1 MKFELTLL
9 CLLNIISFTIHQG
22 TDECLSLYNPSS
34 KEQCTNIN
42 LSDSECCY
50 VETNF
55 DSETLK
61 ECNPYNLDK
70 INIDLYIKRKLK
82 EEKFYVINDY
92 LEENDNIDSI
102 DDDTII
108 SQLTELMKY
117 TVKIE
122 CKSLTKT
129 LDFSTVTYTK
139 EDIEVSKKDNFY

>member
-1 MKFELTLL
+1 MKIELTLL
-9 CLLNIISFTIHQG
+9 CLLSIITFTIHQD
-22 TDECLSLYNPSS
+22 TDECSHMKNPSS

-42 LSDSECCY
+42 LLDSECCY
-50 VETNF
+50 VESNF
-55 DSETLK
+55 KSNIQK
-61 ECNPYNLDK
+61 VCNPYNLDK

-82 EEKFYVINDY
+82 EEKFFVINNY
-92 LEENDNIDSI
+92 LEENENIDSI

-117 TVKIE
+117 TFKIE

-139 EDIEVSKKDNFY
+139 